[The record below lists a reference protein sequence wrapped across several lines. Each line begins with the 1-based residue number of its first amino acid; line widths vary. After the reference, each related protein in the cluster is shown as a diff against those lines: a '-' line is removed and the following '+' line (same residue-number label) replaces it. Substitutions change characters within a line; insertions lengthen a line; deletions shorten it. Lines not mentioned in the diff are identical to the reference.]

1 VEKLLKAADV
11 TQLHYGG
18 GVSAD
23 EYDWQTNTD
32 ISGCPNAST
41 SEFSAPCAYNP
52 ALPFS
57 EFSANARALGAQS
70 FVTVKY
76 GSGTPALAAAWVAQA
91 TSTAGQGVADWE
103 IGNESYGCWEN
114 NNELAD
120 APEDYQGYEANV
132 SSTCPMDQPAGVD
145 AGMEIMADSYAAN
158 AEQFMVAMK
167 AADPSAQLGVP
178 WAFSG
183 AVGGAGVQDNSEWN
197 DTVLGD
203 DAQNISF
210 VDAHFYPFAFG
221 GDTGA
226 GRNPTAQTVIQSVE
240 NIPTDFATI
249 RATLNKYDPTAQVIV
264 GETGVSYRATNV
276 PCTPTG
282 ALFAAGGA
290 LEWLAAGA
298 QSVDWWPLDTD
309 ANLGT
314 KCAFGPARAPR

>member
-1 VEKLLKAADV
+1 MEKLLKAADV

-197 DTVLGD
+197 DTVSRRCAVHQLRGRALLSIRLRRRHGCWQESDGSDGD
-203 DAQNISF
+203 P
-210 VDAHFYPFAFG
+210 VG
-221 GDTGA
+221 GEHSH
-226 GRNPTAQTVIQSVE
+226 RL
-240 NIPTDFATI
+240 
-249 RATLNKYDPTAQVIV
+249 RHDPGHAKQI
-264 GETGVSYRATNV
+264 
-276 PCTPTG
+276 
-282 ALFAAGGA
+282 
-290 LEWLAAGA
+290 
-298 QSVDWWPLDTD
+298 
-309 ANLGT
+309 
-314 KCAFGPARAPR
+314 